1 MKRSQRYVV
10 VTLVV
15 ALVLA
20 LTAAVS
26 SAVGDMTVSGTITA
40 IDIANGTLT
49 VTEIGP
55 WTVTNGQTVITRRT
69 FTLTAQ
75 TEFARV
81 ARGDSI
87 AATGWVGD
95 FVEAPAAADQLRP
108 GDFVTVE
115 VERSGS
121 RLIARRVTTVDQ
133 SKT

>member
-1 MKRSQRYVV
+1 MKTSQPSLA
-10 VTLVV
+10 VTLLV
-15 ALVLA
+15 ALTLG
-20 LTAAVS
+20 LTGAVS
-26 SAVGDMTVSGTITA
+26 SAAADMTVSGTITA
-40 IDIANGTLT
+40 IDAANGTLT

-55 WTVTNGQTVITRRT
+55 WTVTSGETVITRRT

-81 ARGDSI
+81 ARTDSI

-95 FVEAPAAADQLRP
+95 FVEAPSTADQLRP

-115 VERSGS
+115 VERSNS
-121 RLIARRVTTVDQ
+121 RLIARRVTVVDL